1 MVVSA
6 DEVQLNAATMVCLLS
21 ACSTLCN
28 YGVGRFL
35 LVFID
40 VNKIPLNAILVTALI
55 DMYSKC
61 GDVENAWR
69 IFGGVSCKKLPPWN
83 GYVQRG
89 LFEEAID
96 LYYLTKAVYEIS
108 SSVPGSKQLRAKCDS
123 CTVVVDMNAMILVL
137 AYHGDGSDSFF
148 SGFLTDGED
157 CMADKHGLSPKL
169 EHFACMVDLLG
180 QARHVKEAYEL
191 AHNTIIPPYSII
203 WGTLLS
209 AGCIHRNLEPANTIS
224 GTEGGR
230 MRRQVK
236 GKRIKRPFGC
246 SWVEVDGAVHRF
258 VIEDTTHMKSMR
270 DVEKAWRIS
279 DGISCIYLKILV
291 GKTFERADLVASTA
305 NAHVEVTKEFWQP
318 ALMYHIKNVIAFN
331 DTRERLGAVCV
342 KGLYLVS
349 LFTLGKGVLGK
360 G

>member
-1 MVVSA
+1 MPMRRNVVCRTAMINVYGKDRDFVEMLSFFS
-6 DEVQLNAATMVCLLS
+6 EWLFRLMRSNSMRQQWCVYCLPVQLSVIMELEVRGCGEA
-21 ACSTLCN
+21 
-28 YGVGRFL
+28 
-35 LVFID
+35 
-40 VNKIPLNAILVTALI
+40 I

-96 LYYLTKAVYEIS
+96 LYYLTKAVYEM
-108 SSVPGSKQLRAKCDS
+108 SKQLRAKCDS
-123 CTVVVDMNAMILVL
+123 CTVVVDI
-137 AYHGDGSDSFF
+137 
-148 SGFLTDGED
+148 
-157 CMADKHGLSPKL
+157 MADKHGLSPKL

-270 DVEKAWRIS
+270 SSSMRQTMVE
-279 DGISCIYLKILV
+279 
-291 GKTFERADLVASTA
+291 
-305 NAHVEVTKEFWQP
+305 
-318 ALMYHIKNVIAFN
+318 M
-331 DTRERLGAVCV
+331 
-342 KGLYLVS
+342 
-349 LFTLGKGVLGK
+349 
-360 G
+360 